1 MLNTI
6 SKFSD
11 SSASYAAQ
19 SLSAPKLPSALKK
32 ESDRPAALDTYER
45 ADGSTATRNDAVQK
59 SNETSSAATQKISEP
74 ALSDDEKKFKELLHQ
89 FVGQVLFGQMLKSM
103 REKSLFQR
111 RQGRRDFSGTTRPSA
126 DGQNDQ
132 GHVENTQRS
141 HVQTDASTEGELSR
155 GIFAT
160 LIKVGSKCPR
170 RFRFAEWFAPPSRD
184 HALPKQALSRRKVRA
199 ASRRWPRPCCGQDS
213 PSVRRPAKAKG

>member
-59 SNETSSAATQKISEP
+59 SNETSSAAAQKISEP

-103 REKSLFQR
+103 RETQEKNPYFNGGRAEEIFQ
-111 RQGRRDFSGTTRPSA
+111 
-126 DGQNDQ
+126 GQLDQ
-132 GHVENTQRS
+132 VL
-141 HVQTDASTEGELSR
+141 TDKMTKATSKTLSDPMYKLMRAPKAS
-155 GIFAT
+155 
-160 LIKVGSKCPR
+160 
-170 RFRFAEWFAPPSRD
+170 
-184 HALPKQALSRRKVRA
+184 
-199 ASRRWPRPCCGQDS
+199 
-213 PSVRRPAKAKG
+213 

>member
-19 SLSAPKLPSALKK
+19 SLSAPKLPNALKAVEK
-32 ESDRPAALDTYER
+32 PAYLSNRSGNAAALDTYER

-103 REKSLFQR
+103 RETQEKNPYFNGGRAEEIFQ
-111 RQGRRDFSGTTRPSA
+111 
-126 DGQNDQ
+126 GQLDQ
-132 GHVENTQRS
+132 VL
-141 HVQTDASTEGELSR
+141 TDKMTKATSKTLSDPMYKLMRAPKAS
-155 GIFAT
+155 
-160 LIKVGSKCPR
+160 
-170 RFRFAEWFAPPSRD
+170 
-184 HALPKQALSRRKVRA
+184 
-199 ASRRWPRPCCGQDS
+199 
-213 PSVRRPAKAKG
+213 